1 MSISAVHLRLPVH
14 LRIGTRASWSSPS
27 ASLTLD
33 LSEDEEEAE
42 RAMDTMN
49 DPFEDMMETLTIE
62 LTDFLRSQPDN
73 ECRMSDIHWF
83 ERISTYQPKHF
94 GHNTRW
100 IDLLET
106 VEAVAVVGGGKN
118 KILCLQPEGWR
129 R

>member
-1 MSISAVHLRLPVH
+1 MTLGLR
-14 LRIGTRASWSSPS
+14 
-27 ASLTLD
+27 
-33 LSEDEEEAE
+33 EDEAEAE
-42 RAMDTMN
+42 RAMDTTN

-73 ECRMSDIHWF
+73 ECRMSDIHRF

-106 VEAVAVVGGGKN
+106 VEAVAVVGEGKN
-118 KILCLQPEGWR
+118 KILCLQPEGWWR
-129 R
+129 